1 MTLSFILDT
10 DTVSYSLRGQGRV
23 RETILEHSPSSLCIS
38 AITAAELWYGA
49 NRRKSAKVH
58 ALIDTFVSTVAVVP
72 FDDDCA
78 IEYGRIA
85 TELAERGTPIGDLDV
100 LIAAQSV
107 HLRLTLVTNNVKHF
121 NRVRGLKVVNW
132 L

>member
-1 MTLSFILDT
+1 M
-10 DTVSYSLRGQGRV
+10 
-23 RETILEHSPSSLCIS
+23 RETILDQSPSALCIS
-38 AITAAELWYGA
+38 AITVAELRYGA

-58 ALIDTFVSTVAVVP
+58 ALIDTFVSTLAVIP
-72 FDDDCA
+72 FDEDCA

-85 TELAERGTPIGDLDV
+85 AELAERGTPIGDLDV
-100 LIAAQSV
+100 LIAAQAV

-121 NRVRGLKVVNW
+121 ARVRGLKVVNW